1 MPFHPVFS
9 FCDKRCSIPSI
20 KHIIIM
26 RILTS
31 LMLLLFACNLSA
43 QNYIRVDF
51 SKPSSTKRFV
61 VYTPYNTELFS
72 CKCAHGQGGKSTRSK
87 PEISNKVGSN
97 CSSVGKFQIV
107 GFYVKGDIKYLR
119 LKGLSSTNSNAL
131 RRGICIHN
139 SKMVTSWKWI
149 PFFNLPLSN
158 ASNGCFAIDNE
169 SMDKVIKLYQQR
181 KLKYLYAVM

>member
-1 MPFHPVFS
+1 
-9 FCDKRCSIPSI
+9 
-20 KHIIIM
+20 M

-31 LMLLLFACNLSA
+31 LMLLLFACSLSA

-61 VYTPYNTELFS
+61 VYTPENTELFS

-119 LKGLSSTNSNAL
+119 LKGLSPN
-131 RRGICIHN
+131 
-139 SKMVTSWKWI
+139 
-149 PFFNLPLSN
+149 
-158 ASNGCFAIDNE
+158 
-169 SMDKVIKLYQQR
+169 
-181 KLKYLYAVM
+181 

>member
-1 MPFHPVFS
+1 
-9 FCDKRCSIPSI
+9 
-20 KHIIIM
+20 M

-87 PEISNKVGSN
+87 PEISNKIGSN

-107 GFYVKGDIKYLR
+107 GFYVKGDIKNLR
-119 LKGLSSTNSNAL
+119 LKGLSPTNSNAL

-169 SMDKVIKLYQQR
+169 SMDKVIKLYQQK
-181 KLKYLYAVM
+181 KLTYLYAVI